1 MHRENIFREFDPEKM
16 AIVPGAAS
24 AARQPKHLKLGNERQ
39 VSENRI
45 KANHNIGLISS
56 SA

>member
-24 AARQPKHLKLGNERQ
+24 AARQPKHIKLGNERQ